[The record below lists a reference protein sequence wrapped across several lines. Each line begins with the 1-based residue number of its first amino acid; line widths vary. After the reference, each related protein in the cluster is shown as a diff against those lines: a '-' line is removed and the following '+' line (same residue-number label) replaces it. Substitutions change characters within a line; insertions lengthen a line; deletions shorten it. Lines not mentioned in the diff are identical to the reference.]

1 VVLRALRTWHLSPL
15 TLLLVCSGCLTL
27 ALGGGLLFAFVSSA
41 RQDRPS
47 TALPGNTYISAAQTA
62 SGVRADGSPSDAQ
75 DDFAINQT
83 VYITYLV
90 SDAGPGTVII
100 NVYVNNSFFASTE
113 HTFPQRS
120 SYNGY
125 FRFQAP
131 RAGNW
136 EADLYWR
143 APGAGGDGI
152 LEQRVTFLVG
162 ANGLRGGAHILC
174 PPAL

>member
-1 VVLRALRTWHLSPL
+1 MVLRVLRALRLSPL
-15 TLLLVCSGCLTL
+15 TLLVMFSGCLTL
-27 ALGGGLLFAFVSSA
+27 ALGGGLLFAMLSSA
-41 RQDRPS
+41 RQGRPS
-47 TALPGNTYISAAQTA
+47 TALPGNAYISAAQTA
-62 SGVRADGSPSDAQ
+62 SGVRVDGSPRDAQ

-90 SDAGPGTVII
+90 SDAGPGDVII
-100 NVYVNNSFFASTE
+100 NVYANKSFFASTE

-120 SYNGY
+120 SYNA
-125 FRFQAP
+125 FFQFQAP

-143 APGAGGDGI
+143 APGAAGNGT

-162 ANGLRGGAHILC
+162 
-174 PPAL
+174 

>member
-1 VVLRALRTWHLSPL
+1 MAFRAFRPSPL
-15 TLLLVCSGCLTL
+15 ALLALFSGCLTL
-27 ALGGGLLFAFVSSA
+27 ALGGGLLFALLSSA

-47 TALPGNTYISAAQTA
+47 SALPGNTYISAAQTA
-62 SGVRADGSPSDAQ
+62 SGVHPDGSPNDAQ

-100 NVYVNNSFFASTE
+100 NVYANQTFFASTE

-120 SYNGY
+120 SYNA
-125 FRFQAP
+125 FFQFQAP

-143 APGAGGDGI
+143 APGASGSGT

-162 ANGLRGGAHILC
+162 AGALRSGDLLFYT
-174 PPAL
+174 PAV